1 MLRNKNFFNLKHVRY
16 VTVCSKPLRIVH
28 CRNNTNITEFQT
40 VAQEFC
46 NFYYQLFDSDKSQL
60 SNLYRDQSML
70 TFETTQCQGVKDII
84 EKLTSL
90 PFQKVAHRIS
100 TLDAQPASPQG
111 DILVMVTGELL
122 VDEEQNAQ
130 RYSQVFHLIPEAGSY
145 YVFNDIFRLNY
156 S

>member
-1 MLRNKNFFNLKHVRY
+1 MSVDFNAVA
-16 VTVCSKPLRIVH
+16 
-28 CRNNTNITEFQT
+28 TEFT
-40 VAQEFC
+40 
-46 NFYYQLFDSDKSQL
+46 NFYYNQFDSDRSQL
-60 SNLYRDQSML
+60 GNLYRNDSML
-70 TFETTQCQGVKDII
+70 TFETSQLQGAREIV

-100 TLDAQPASPQG
+100 TLDAQPASPNG

-122 VDEEQNAQ
+122 IDDESNAQ
-130 RYSQVFHLIPEAGSY
+130 RYSQVFHLIPDSGSY